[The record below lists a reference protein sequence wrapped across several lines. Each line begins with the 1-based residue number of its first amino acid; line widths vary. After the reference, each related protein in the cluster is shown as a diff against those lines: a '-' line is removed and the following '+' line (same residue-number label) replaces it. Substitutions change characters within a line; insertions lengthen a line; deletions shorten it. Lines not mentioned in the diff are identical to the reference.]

1 MITVTSELDRPID
14 VPLANGTGKARL
26 PARGS
31 ITADVHPAWVA
42 AAMAAPIGVRIDHE
56 ARRITVE
63 PVASVDELRGLAE
76 SLGIS
81 VGRRWGTARLQ
92 IEIDAALAGG

>member
-14 VPLANGTGKARL
+14 VPLAGGTGKARL

-42 AAMAAPIGVRIDHE
+42 AAMAAPIGVRID
-56 ARRITVE
+56 TVE
-63 PVASVDELRGLAE
+63 ATVPPATASVDELRALAE

-81 VGRRWGTARLQ
+81 VQRRWGAARLQ
-92 IEIDAALAGG
+92 IEIDAALSGG